1 MSDFLSKVTARALG
15 TAPVVQPR
23 VPSLFEPHR
32 SNEGPFVTRSA
43 SSFAD
48 GPPGVQESGVD
59 AQTPDAKPFRRYAP
73 TPQQLQEQALFAPED
88 SAARENQNPG
98 QHPTPTQPTTHA
110 LSRPQQA
117 QGAIA
122 LSDPRLHKSPSL
134 AARLEVSPPAPAQ
147 TNPTRLSTTL
157 PEAPQS
163 SASPQAVRPPGMQHG
178 QAFPGPAGT
187 VSVSEST
194 QQHAQPVPDPASL
207 PVGMPAVRAP
217 VANASETIVHSPV
230 PLMRRGVNAGSSLRA
245 PHLPTAEVAPIV
257 NAPGASAPAIQ
268 RKAIPPQHSLVAGSD
283 SAAKPGFPD
292 RHLLPVPT
300 QFPSQESSPPPSAP
314 ARAAQPGAEIRP
326 RTVIE
331 TAIVPPGA
339 RRMEAAEAPVA
350 LRTPS
355 PAEPAIEITIGTVE
369 VRAVLPEKPAPR
381 AQSRRPKPGISLD
394 EYLKRSS
401 RGSR

>member
-48 GPPGVQESGVD
+48 GPPGVQESGGD
-59 AQTPDAKPFRRYAP
+59 TQTPDAMPFHRHAP
-73 TPQQLQEQALFAPED
+73 TLPQLQEQALFARED
-88 SAARENQNPG
+88 ITARGNRNPG
-98 QHPTPTQPTTHA
+98 WHPAPTQQTTHPP
-110 LSRPQQA
+110 SRSQTP

-122 LSDPRLHKSPSL
+122 QSDAQLRKSPSL
-134 AARLEVSPPAPAQ
+134 AARSEISPPAPAQ
-147 TNPTRLSTTL
+147 TNPTRLATKM

-163 SASPQAVRPPGMQHG
+163 SASQQAVRPPGAHHG
-178 QAFPGPAGT
+178 QGYSGPAGT
-187 VSVSEST
+187 VSASESN
-194 QQHAQPVPDPASL
+194 QQHAQPVPDPDSL
-207 PVGMPAVRAP
+207 PIGMPAVRAP
-217 VANASETIVHSPV
+217 VANASESLVHGPV
-230 PLMRRGVNAGSSLRA
+230 PLMRRGIDAGSSLQT
-245 PHLPTAEVAPIV
+245 PHLPTAEVAAVV
-257 NAPGASAPAIQ
+257 NAPGAGAPAIQ
-268 RKAIPPQHSLVAGSD
+268 RKAIPPQHSLTAGSD
-283 SAAKPGFPD
+283 SAAMSVFSD

-300 QFPSQESSPPPSAP
+300 QFPSQESSPLPSASV
-314 ARAAQPGAEIRP
+314 RAAQPGAEIRP
-326 RTVIE
+326 RTAIE

-339 RRMEAAEAPVA
+339 RRMEAAGAPVA

-355 PAEPAIEITIGTVE
+355 PAEPPIEITIGTVE
-369 VRAVLPEKPAPR
+369 VRAILPEKPAPR